1 MPHSLLKDDD
11 SAEDALIQ
19 ELLNQAEARLQSS
32 ISPAEKS
39 LTTAAPKDVEAK
51 LPALSAGT
59 GLKSYVQREGEIS
72 VLNPAQAAPH
82 SVIQPPEV
90 TFPSGA
96 NQASQKKED
105 AGSDWF
111 NLPKTKMT
119 PELKREFQLLRMR
132 NVLDPKRHYKKDAGN
147 NIPEYSQVGTIVEG
161 PAEFFKSRV
170 VKKDRKKTF
179 LEEALA
185 TENEYGRFKSKYNQ
199 IQTAKT
205 SGKKAHYNRLQAK
218 RRR

>member
-1 MPHSLLKDDD
+1 MFSWTN
-11 SAEDALIQ
+11 
-19 ELLNQAEARLQSS
+19 EL
-32 ISPAEKS
+32 
-39 LTTAAPKDVEAK
+39 
-51 LPALSAGT
+51 
-59 GLKSYVQREGEIS
+59 
-72 VLNPAQAAPH
+72 H
-82 SVIQPPEV
+82 
-90 TFPSGA
+90 
-96 NQASQKKED
+96 QKKED

-132 NVLDPKRHYKKDAGN
+132 NVLDPKRHYKKEGGKSN
-147 NIPEYSQVGTIVEG
+147 MPEYSQVGTIIEG
-161 PAEFFKSRV
+161 PTEFFKSRV

-185 TENEYGRFKSKYNQ
+185 TENEYGRFKSKYND